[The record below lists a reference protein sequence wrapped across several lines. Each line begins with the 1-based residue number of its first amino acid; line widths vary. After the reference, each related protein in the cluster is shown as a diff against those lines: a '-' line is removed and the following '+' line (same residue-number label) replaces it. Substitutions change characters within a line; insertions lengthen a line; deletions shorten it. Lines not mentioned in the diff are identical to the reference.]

1 MSFKQLLG
9 LENSDYTDDEILY
22 RISEAKKKKEQ
33 TIFFKDND
41 GKTIEISLKQMPQF
55 FECGILDGSAA

>member
-9 LENSDYTDDEILY
+9 LENSDYTDDEILD
-22 RISEAKKKKEQ
+22 RINEAKKKKEQ
-33 TIFFKDND
+33 TVSFKDND
-41 GKTIEISLKQMPQF
+41 GKLIEISLKQTQF